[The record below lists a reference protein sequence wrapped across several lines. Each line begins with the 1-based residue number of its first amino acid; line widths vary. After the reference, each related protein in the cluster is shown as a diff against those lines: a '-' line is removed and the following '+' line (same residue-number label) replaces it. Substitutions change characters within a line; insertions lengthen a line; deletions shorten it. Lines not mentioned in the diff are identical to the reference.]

1 MERRYEA
8 LIIFLNSEQLEIFND
23 KPSSEETAFS
33 KNEIKDS
40 SICISWK
47 FKETWETR
55 GEITE

>member
-23 KPSSEETAFS
+23 KPSSEGTAFS
-33 KNEIKDS
+33 KNKIKDS

-47 FKETWETR
+47 FKETWEAR